1 MKLIILLTFACMLLS
16 LLAGAGF
23 LLRDTS
29 QSLRLLRSLTTR
41 VILAALLVAELLIWF
56 LYLQ

>member
-16 LLAGAGF
+16 LLAGASF